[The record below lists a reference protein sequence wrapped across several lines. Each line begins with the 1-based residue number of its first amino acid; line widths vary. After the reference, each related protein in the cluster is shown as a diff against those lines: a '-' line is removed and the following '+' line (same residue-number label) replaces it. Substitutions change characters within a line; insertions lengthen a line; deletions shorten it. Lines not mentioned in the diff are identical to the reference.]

1 MTGMEQ
7 TDKLVSGTQSKHP
20 LCDRQELLN
29 RAGNARTG
37 GDNVHMI
44 VLYLDRY
51 RKIVSALG
59 HEFAHQVHNEIG
71 ERILRAYPE
80 AIAFSHLADDEFAV
94 LLASTP
100 KARLRTLSEAALKT
114 TREPLLIDGQ
124 TVVVTAS
131 AGIASSNVKLP
142 LDGAELLQQAGLV
155 ASEGQRKGGN
165 CFTFYSGAVQQE
177 PLRRLDLELDLRRAL
192 EADEISVFYQP
203 IFDLRSNRV
212 TGLEALA
219 RWRHADLG
227 WIEPTEFIP
236 LAEESGLIADI
247 GVRVLNQA
255 CADTRAFLGDTQ
267 GLDYVAVNFAARQ
280 IEHRDLVKIT
290 EGILGRLRFP
300 ADRLVLEITESDFLE
315 SEQRII
321 KSLATLRSS
330 GVRVAIDDFGT
341 GYSSLRVLKEFPAD
355 VLKIDRQFVQNA
367 HCRHVDATITRAVI
381 DIAHSLDMKVVAE
394 GVENTEQL
402 HYLRAAGCDAIQGFY
417 VGRAVGSEQLAELF
431 NATGIEP

>member
-1 MTGMEQ
+1 ME
-7 TDKLVSGTQSKHP
+7 DKNNLAASRSGNKRI
-20 LCDRQELLN
+20 CDRLELLN
-29 RAGNARTG
+29 RAAKAQAG
-37 GDNVHMI
+37 GDSIHMI

-59 HEFAHQVHNEIG
+59 HQFAHQVHDDIG
-71 ERILRAYPE
+71 DRLLRAYPD

-94 LLASTP
+94 LLASTA
-100 KARLRTLSEAALKT
+100 KTRLRELSESALKI
-114 TREPLLIDGQ
+114 TREPLLIDDQ

-131 AGIASSNVKLP
+131 AGIASSNMKLP
-142 LDGAELLQQAGLV
+142 LDGTELLQQAGLV
-155 ASEGQRKGGN
+155 ASEGQAKGGN
-165 CFTFYSGAVQQE
+165 CFTFYSAAVQQE

-192 EADEISVFYQP
+192 EAEEIRVFYQP
-203 IFDLRSNRV
+203 IFDLRSDRV

-236 LAEESGLIADI
+236 LAVESGLIADI

-255 CADTRAFLGDTQ
+255 CTDTLEFLGNGS
-267 GLDYVAVNFAARQ
+267 GLEYVAVNFAARQ

-290 EGILGRLRFP
+290 EGILGRLHFP
-300 ADRLVLEITESDFLE
+300 ADCLVLEITESDFLE

-367 HCRHVDATITRAVI
+367 HCQHVDATITRAVI

-402 HYLRAAGCDAIQGFY
+402 HYLRAAGCDSIQGFY
-417 VGRAVGSEQLAELF
+417 VGRAVSASQLAGLF
-431 NATGIEP
+431 GAA